1 MEFTSMKNFSR
12 YITEAAVVSN
22 LKTYIKDSL
31 RVKLTQ
37 SSGRPNHARFK
48 MAGTDAD
55 YAKAFK
61 KINIKIEEWPGD
73 SISDK
78 YPTRLLVLTKA
89 VGKLKVGDSI
99 PWVNNDAGASKGGPR
114 VFGNK
119 ALTPDALGLAG
130 KTLTSK
136 QIMTTIKPILEK
148 NYSRDVAKQLM
159 GMCVACSI
167 KSKGKISFD
176 NNFGIEDLRVVSADF
191 GEILSAIWSQ
201 TNLLFK
207 SSFFPVASN
216 EPLVD
221 FYGVRFG
228 IHYPVSVKSGGGG
241 KVTIQNII
249 NAIKSR
255 AKKASAADLK
265 AEKSLSIFNIV
276 NDLPMKDQMIE
287 LHRFMDTDII
297 KELSKVMGVTVANI
311 TVTTV
316 QEFVDKFE
324 DQEDLVAALEPWWK
338 FIGTKLEDRTKRGND
353 RLRLVISPLGGSIF
367 NILNADEEM
376 KESLTRVA
384 KQVTLIQ
391 VNVDVKKSGISFKN
405 NYFKN
410 STFKFAWAGYAGKNK
425 LGFNMEKKK

>member
-1 MEFTSMKNFSR
+1 MEFTSMKTFSR

-22 LKTYIKDSL
+22 LKTYIKNSL

-37 SSGRPNHARFK
+37 SRGRPNHARFK

-55 YAKAFK
+55 YAKAFFM
-61 KINIKIEEWPGD
+61 IDIKIEEWPGD

-78 YPTRLLVLTKA
+78 YPTRLLVLTKD
-89 VGKLKVGDSI
+89 VGKLKAGDSI

-159 GMCVACSI
+159 GMCVACSV

-228 IHYPVSVKSGGGG
+228 IQYPVSVKSGDGG

-255 AKKASAADLK
+255 AKKASATDLK
-265 AEKSLSIFNIV
+265 SEKSLNIFNIV
-276 NDLPMKDQMIE
+276 NNLPMKDQMIE
-287 LHRFMDTDII
+287 LHRFMDTGII
-297 KELSKVMGVTVANI
+297 KELSKVMGVPVANI
-311 TVTTV
+311 TVAAV

-338 FIGTKLEDRTKRGND
+338 FIGTKLEDKTKRGND

-367 NILNADEEM
+367 NILNADKEM

-391 VNVDVKKSGISFKN
+391 VNVDVKKSGINFKN

-410 STFKFAWAGYAGKNK
+410 STFKFGWAGYAGKNK
-425 LGFNMEKKK
+425 LGFKMEKKK

>member
-1 MEFTSMKNFSR
+1 MKTFSR

-31 RVKLTQ
+31 RVELTQ

-78 YPTRLLVLTKA
+78 YPTRLLVLTAA

-159 GMCVACSI
+159 GMCVACSV

-207 SSFFPVASN
+207 ASFFPVAS
-216 EPLVD
+216 
-221 FYGVRFG
+221 
-228 IHYPVSVKSGGGG
+228 
-241 KVTIQNII
+241 
-249 NAIKSR
+249 
-255 AKKASAADLK
+255 KASAADLK

-276 NDLPMKDQMIE
+276 NDFPMKDQMIE
-287 LHRFMDTDII
+287 LHRFMDTAII

-311 TVTTV
+311 TVAAV

-410 STFKFAWAGYAGKNK
+410 STFKFDWAGYAGKNK
-425 LGFNMEKKK
+425 LGFKMENKK